1 MTFIIDIDAAEY
13 ADDAT
18 ATDALAAFAA
28 AAGVTFTNIRPADV
42 LDRAFGEYVAFD
54 ATDADVA
61 AYLAFYDADDD
72 AIDVLP
78 D

>member
-1 MTFIIDIDAAEY
+1 MTYIIDIDPLDH
-13 ADDAT
+13 DDAC
-18 ATDALAAFAA
+18 DALRAFARD
-28 AAGVTFTNIRPADV
+28 AGVTFTNIRPADV

-54 ATDADVA
+54 ATDADVT

-72 AIDVLP
+72 AVEILP